1 MIPKDWDDETLKL
14 AETFVDNKSK
24 IAENVGLLRRNTSF
38 HVYIVF
44 GLFPLNDFCCHVSLH
59 EQFFM
64 LLQNCFSNKI
74 QVLFK

>member
-38 HVYIVF
+38 HVYFIVF
-44 GLFPLNDFCCHVSLH
+44 GLFP
-59 EQFFM
+59 E
-64 LLQNCFSNKI
+64 
-74 QVLFK
+74 